1 MHLVWSP
8 ILVIQHN
15 MHTEIPCWEY
25 MTNERIDYKRVI
37 IVGKHSLSDW
47 SSFSSTLRI
56 QRKTKKLSTVL
67 WILNIPSQ
75 MPFVGFILQEHEESK
90 FWISSLMYYVRW
102 RVFFHILLCL
112 SYKQLIGEEK
122 PGKNTSSG
130 CQHNALKYIYSQS
143 LKLLKN
149 YLHYSCPF
157 AWFHS
162 LGKRTLLK

>member
-1 MHLVWSP
+1 M
-8 ILVIQHN
+8 
-15 MHTEIPCWEY
+15 
-25 MTNERIDYKRVI
+25 
-37 IVGKHSLSDW
+37 
-47 SSFSSTLRI
+47 LRI
-56 QRKTKKLSTVL
+56 HDQWKDWLQKGNNSRKAFFKWLKFILINLKNSKENKKLSTVL

-75 MPFVGFILQEHEESK
+75 MPFIGFILQEHEESK

-112 SYKQLIGEEK
+112 SYKQLIGEER